1 MEKHFHVNTHCVTGI
16 ALQRVQTSKQN
27 HKRAQNHVIFFFFAL
42 KTKCFCTKNIVF
54 VHVLTSVL
62 NLPPGPSVV
71 ALQLES
77 LTL

>member
-16 ALQRVQTSKQN
+16 ALQRVQ
-27 HKRAQNHVIFFFFAL
+27 AL

-54 VHVLTSVL
+54 VDVLTSVL